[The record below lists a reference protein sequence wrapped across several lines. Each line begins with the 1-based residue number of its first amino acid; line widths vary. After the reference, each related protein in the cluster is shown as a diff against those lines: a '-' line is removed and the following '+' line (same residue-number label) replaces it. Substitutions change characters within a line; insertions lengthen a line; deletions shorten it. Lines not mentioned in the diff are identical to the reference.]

1 MGINHESQFPDQ
13 VDEPLNCTRLMQR
26 GRDNC
31 RLWCDVSDAD
41 GNTGFI
47 SVGKPGATRQT
58 PAGAL
63 SVVPQ
68 TFFGTSNVKY
78 DAQQSSSSSS
88 SSSFNLSSI
97 SSSSSSFA
105 SLLFLLR
112 RLL

>member
-63 SVVPQ
+63 SVVPRP
-68 TFFGTSNVKY
+68 K
-78 DAQQSSSSSS
+78 SSSCSS

-97 SSSSSSFA
+97 SISSSSSSSSYSFA